1 MGEKPTKGNASP
13 RSLRIVNPNRLLG
26 VTRALGLLFLTAMA
40 VAVMTSCAELR
51 PAARDIGDRQSCKR
65 VLVATEQSQFKERL
79 VGQITETLRDEA
91 YFVRLI
97 DVGRLADESSLDYG
111 AIVVVN
117 TCRAWQ
123 LDRNVRQFLQHLDD
137 HEKEKI
143 VLLTTRSGSWTPQLV
158 GVDALTSASEVDRI
172 PALAA
177 AIVANIRQRMAG
189 RGLHQGTA
197 YSQ

>member
-1 MGEKPTKGNASP
+1 M
-13 RSLRIVNPNRLLG
+13 
-26 VTRALGLLFLTAMA
+26 
-40 VAVMTSCAELR
+40 MTSCAVLI
-51 PAARDIGDRQSCKR
+51 PAARDIGDRQSGRR
-65 VLVATEQSQFKERL
+65 VLIATEQSQFKERL
-79 VGQITETLRDEA
+79 VGQITDALRDEA

-97 DVGRLADESSLDYG
+97 DVRRLADESSFDYG

-123 LDRNVRQFLQHLDD
+123 LDRNVRQFLAKLDD

-143 VLLTTRSGSWTPQLV
+143 VLLTTRSGNWTPQLV

-177 AIVANIRQRMAG
+177 AIVAEIRQKMAG
-189 RGLHQGTA
+189 RGLHQGTP